1 MMAVCC
7 LLASEGALCVSD
19 KQGIHVRIAPELS
32 LADKVKWNRV
42 SIASFGLTKD
52 PLPLRIALACKS
64 KSPTSMVSS
73 ESSEAALASL
83 LSLQESSY
91 LPALPPAMSDP
102 GQEASA
108 ILLKSICFVAEAPRQ
123 GDLPGTAALWHP
135 QLSVRTLQMPTT
147 APHVAAERFT
157 WAVCMRCIAVCI
169 HSLLYSAKFSHDC
182 GLEEVCMLKSAW
194 W

>member
-1 MMAVCC
+1 VLLAC
-7 LLASEGALCVSD
+7 LLASEGAPCVSD
-19 KQGIHVRIAPELS
+19 NQGIHVRIAPELS

-64 KSPTSMVSS
+64 KSPTSVVSS

-83 LSLQESSY
+83 PSLQD

-135 QLSVRTLQMPTT
+135 QLSVRPLQMPTT
-147 APHVAAERFT
+147 APHVSAARFT

-169 HSLLYSAKFSHDC
+169 HPLLCSAKFSHDC
-182 GLEEVCMLKSAW
+182 GLDEVCMLKSAW